1 MMHISTIEQLQKRAN
16 VSFEEAREALEM
28 TEWNLLDAYVWLEAR
43 GKLDSLPAES
53 EPQEEKKEEKE
64 ETMENNAYEAN
75 ANETRNA
82 SGFIHNLVRM
92 FRENRLV
99 ARGSQG
105 RIWSISLMA
114 LVLGVLFLRK
124 FAFIAFVIALIMQVK
139 FSFEGPD
146 MKRKE

>member
-1 MMHISTIEQLQKRAN
+1 MMHISTIEQLQKQAH
-16 VSFEEAREALEM
+16 VSFEEAKEALEM

-43 GKLDSLPAES
+43 GKLDSLPMES

-64 ETMENNAYEAN
+64 EAMENNAYEAN
-75 ANETRNA
+75 QTETRNA
-82 SGFIHNLVRM
+82 SGFIHNLLRM